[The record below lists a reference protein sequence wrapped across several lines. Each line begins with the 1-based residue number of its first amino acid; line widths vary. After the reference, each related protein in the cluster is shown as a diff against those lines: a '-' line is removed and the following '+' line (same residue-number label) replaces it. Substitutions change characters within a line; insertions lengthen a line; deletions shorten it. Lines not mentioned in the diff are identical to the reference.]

1 MSAEGCVDCKKLK
14 HSVDILLVD
23 ELDQPIANVPYTLHH
38 SLSMASDSIGGKVAP
53 RSGVTGGDGSIT
65 EKELPA
71 GPVKLVLAADPLATT
86 LQEPH
91 RYLRLSRKKEESA
104 VRAKALGQGRQY
116 RYARMGELV
125 DTAPTNIANWEEEL
139 PPAYHFPNAERG
151 LQGMRLGMLP
161 TAGGPLKMTIE
172 VCPFRAWVLALNH
185 SPEYDLGNAHNLAL
199 MAVLAYA
206 DGEQNETGAFAGSI
220 QHFFIDQMQDLSRQP
235 QHINTL
241 KAMPLVKDV
250 PFNERYRTPIFIN
263 AALEEKSWFK
273 FKFDTQFFYV
283 ERPGELLVS
292 WRGTASGYDA
302 LTDLNYQPVPCPDIT
317 KAGEV
322 HQGFYHQYKA
332 VEYYPDDEIKLTYR
346 EIENIAGLSGYKLF
360 IAGHS
365 LGGALALIH
374 AVILKKYAPCLYTY
388 GMPRTFTKA
397 ALAEIGSESI
407 IHYRHI
413 NEADP
418 VPSVPP
424 GREMDNPTF
433 AVPGL
438 GYVLAPITA
447 PLALLNPFE
456 GDPYQHHGKVVH
468 FYRSHIRYRA
478 PKLPGQGGS
487 RGDRDQMQDYRPL
500 PKQVKLYLVPALAQH
515 EKAELQE
522 REQAAKHQEQMKE
535 LFPAGDN
542 PETKMGLGPAAHSSL
557 EYAGY
562 IRKRFTGLLARQ
574 HQQQDPYVQQ
584 QTEYIAALTAH
595 QKQLYAKVAPRENA
609 LLWLDQRLKIALPTV
624 DALPL
629 TNGLERFWQS
639 NQGKY

>member
-1 MSAEGCVDCKKLK
+1 M
-14 HSVDILLVD
+14 D

-53 RSGVTGGDGSIT
+53 RTGVTGSDGSIK

-91 RYLRLSRKKEESA
+91 RYLRLSRKEEESA

-125 DTAPTNIANWEEEL
+125 DEAPTNIADWEDDL
-139 PPAYHFPNAERG
+139 PPAYHFPHAEQG
-151 LQGMRLGMLP
+151 LQGMRLGLLP
-161 TAGGPLKMTIE
+161 TAGGPLKLTVE
-172 VCPFRAWVLALNH
+172 VCPLRAWVLALNH
-185 SPEYDLGNAHNLAL
+185 SPDYDLGNAHNLAL
-199 MAVLAYA
+199 MAALAYA
-206 DGEQNETGAFAGSI
+206 DGEQNEAGVFSGSI
-220 QHFFIDQMQDLSRQP
+220 QHFFTEQMQDLARQP
-235 QHINTL
+235 YQVNGL
-241 KAMPLVKDV
+241 KANPLVRDV
-250 PFNERYRTPIFIN
+250 PFDDRYRPPVFIN
-263 AALEEKSWFK
+263 AAQEEKSWFK

-317 KAGEV
+317 KVGEI
-322 HQGFYHQYKA
+322 HEGFYRQYKA
-332 VEYYPDDEIKLTYR
+332 VEQHPVKEIRVTYNDISLKLGD
-346 EIENIAGLSGYKLF
+346 GLKLF

-374 AVILKKYAPCLYTY
+374 AVSLKKYSPCLYTY

-397 ALAEIGSESI
+397 ALAEIGPDST

-487 RGDRDQMQDYRPL
+487 RGDRDQVQDYRPL
-500 PKQVKLYLVPALAQH
+500 PKQVKLYLVPALARQ

-522 REQAAKHQEQMKE
+522 REQAAEQRAEVKG

-542 PETKMGLGPAAHSSL
+542 PETKVGLGPAAHSSL

-562 IRKRFTGLLARQ
+562 IRKRITGLLAEQ
-574 HQQQDPYVQQ
+574 HQQPDPFVEQKS
-584 QTEYIAALTAH
+584 EYLAALTAH
-595 QKQLYAKVAPRENA
+595 QKQLYYKVAKRENA
-609 LLWLDQRLKIALPTV
+609 LLWLDQRLNIALPEA
-624 DALPL
+624 DELPL
-629 TNGLERFWQS
+629 RNGLERFWLS